1 MSRPER
7 SVHIAKSVKVI
18 EWLKT
23 ELLDQVANLFKGLH
37 YANQSLISD
46 SLASLVVATYVLA
59 RRVGFSYREVDQAVT
74 RKLREHTRERH
85 QLEDWYGDLSQLEE
99 YIGKR

>member
-7 SVHIAKSVKVI
+7 NVHIAKSVKVI

-23 ELLDQVANLFKGLH
+23 ELLDQIANLYKGLH
-37 YANQSLISD
+37 QANQSLISD
-46 SLASLVVATYVLA
+46 SLASLVIVVYVLA
-59 RRVGFSYREVDQAVT
+59 RRVGISYREVDQTVS

-99 YIGKR
+99 YISKR

>member
-7 SVHIAKSVKVI
+7 SVHIAKSMKVI

-23 ELLDQVANLFKGLH
+23 EMLDQIANLYKGLH
-37 YANQSLISD
+37 HANRSLIQD

-74 RKLREHTRERH
+74 RKLREAARERH

-99 YIGKR
+99 YISKR